1 MTGMPSGSSC
11 LAFLYVSCVA
21 ATSVVECALIG
32 LLQAMWSM
40 KETRAAA
47 AKGDKVPPTYFNITD
62 SSLELLAPLP
72 PPPHRP
78 NSHPHHFVFSLNTAG
93 SNRLLFSCPTERDLA
108 RWATGLRL
116 AAWERARLEE
126 IYTGHLVQSGGREPP
141 VEVGKGRSRM
151 EGWVRVRVMGGTEW
165 RRLWL
170 VLSTPREGKEEE
182 KKSKRRSFFGMGG
195 REEEQVPS
203 EPNTGMVMA
212 SFYTEQRTSKNK
224 TSVVPILTITN
235 VSQTYAVFPERLE
248 VMSQSNLFKVVG
260 RISGEMVTVE
270 GRLRDSGWALLMPEH
285 PENAGGAN
293 ASGSLSSH
301 GHGLGHHQAQGMTPL
316 TSMMRWVTGKF
327 SWVFFRC
334 RIGSNAD
341 NDNVGFHD
349 AFKLYGRPE
358 KYIWD
363 IKDPKSLFFAY
374 PQGQDRFVCFFE
386 KKEVIICS
394 IMLIESAESIL
405 GYRGSPPWRFP
416 RHHARWRSVQ
426 VCFARSSKAALEP
439 KTAQR
444 RGY

>member
-11 LAFLYVSCVA
+11 PVFLYVSCVA

-32 LLQAMWSM
+32 LQAMWSM

-285 PENAGGAN
+285 PENAGGAS

-316 TSMMRWVTGKF
+316 TTMMRWVTGKF
-327 SWVFFRC
+327 
-334 RIGSNAD
+334 
-341 NDNVGFHD
+341 
-349 AFKLYGRPE
+349 
-358 KYIWD
+358 
-363 IKDPKSLFFAY
+363 
-374 PQGQDRFVCFFE
+374 
-386 KKEVIICS
+386 
-394 IMLIESAESIL
+394 
-405 GYRGSPPWRFP
+405 
-416 RHHARWRSVQ
+416 
-426 VCFARSSKAALEP
+426 
-439 KTAQR
+439 
-444 RGY
+444 

>member
-1 MTGMPSGSSC
+1 MTGTPSGFSC
-11 LAFLYVSCVA
+11 RAFLCVSWPPVHYQCDGRA
-21 ATSVVECALIG
+21 DELA
-32 LLQAMWSM
+32 AMWSM

-47 AKGDKVPPTYFNITD
+47 AKGEKVPPTYFNITD

-93 SNRLLFSCPTERDLA
+93 SNRLLFSCPTELDLA

-126 IYTGHLVQSGGREPP
+126 IYTGHLVQSGGREPA

-170 VLSTPREGKEEE
+170 VLSTPAEGKEEE

-195 REEEQVPS
+195 KEEEQVPS

-285 PENAGGAN
+285 FENAGA
-293 ASGSLSSH
+293 ASSTSSLSSH
-301 GHGLGHHQAQGMTPL
+301 GHKLGHHQVGQAMTPL
-316 TSMMRWVTGKF
+316 GSMMRWVTGK
-327 SWVFFRC
+327 
-334 RIGSNAD
+334 
-341 NDNVGFHD
+341 
-349 AFKLYGRPE
+349 
-358 KYIWD
+358 
-363 IKDPKSLFFAY
+363 
-374 PQGQDRFVCFFE
+374 
-386 KKEVIICS
+386 
-394 IMLIESAESIL
+394 
-405 GYRGSPPWRFP
+405 
-416 RHHARWRSVQ
+416 
-426 VCFARSSKAALEP
+426 
-439 KTAQR
+439 
-444 RGY
+444 